1 MAAFANLVAQNARV
15 DFSLREENCLA
26 VLINLQMQN
35 VVRKK
40 KKIKTLPP
48 KIQALIYLL
57 NLYYLLLFFYYSL
70 NPITNNNNNVPYSA
84 YTVLSDEGVES
95 GGGFTSVQNRK
106 FHILSSLTI
115 KVNMEVKQNSTVVV
129 PHNIAIDGVTV
140 VLRDRMQNVDKMEVK
155 ANGVLDIY
163 PLSDTDSY
171 TFTEFKVNDGGHVYL
186 RERDST
192 KYFKTGKFQIGY
204 SDPLVY
210 NSVNVAKFEVFG
222 KFKLETDYLEVWVW
236 ENGRILGEGRG
247 YKYMEGPG
255 SSRKHYE
262 GGSHGG
268 TGGGMDH
275 TMSERRG
282 TSLLG
287 YGNFKYPITMGSG
300 GYVQGQLSAA
310 NQNLQYSNGG
320 AAIHLNVAHKAY
332 IEGIINV
339 QGQRSY
345 STSAHYD
352 AGGAGGSVLINTTS
366 LVGNGMIKAN
376 GGGHTSQ
383 RRSGGGG
390 GRIAVH
396 CSNQNSWKGNGK
408 CGKRI
413 NICIPNFK
421 DVTLGLLDE
430 FNTPGTTKQ
439 VTYGK
444 SALRNI
450 DRIAGLHT
458 ASIDTIINNTSNVNG
473 IQFRSS
479 YMDKEFS
486 VGFMPAD
493 QPVSSDYHGQ
503 LYLIAFQRNGDGWIK
518 DGVDSNVD
526 DAWLQDDT
534 APSLIKKISCQYF
547 NGLRLNNDNY
557 VEFLVNGV
565 VVKTSSKKFP
575 SGKNVRIDIQTWDY
589 NAELLNMKYLFRS
602 PITNCYN
609 NFFPCEFTGTCE
621 AYGGDSTEEGHG
633 GHGAPGTIYE
643 NCGDVN
649 DRLTIS
655 NNHPNNR
662 IVVPDGKTYLVNK
675 ANTSRKKLAATLIT
689 ELRLMNNARVGF
701 EPLKLGR
708 GSNAHLDIGYLL
720 GHKTVLASAVFNLAT
735 NPSVADGRNTIFDR
749 GKKIL
754 CPHILTALSSNRRCG
769 QDTLY

>member
-1 MAAFANLVAQNARV
+1 MDIHTTTLFTGSRLTPVLVGTTANNTIVNADSNSFIR
-15 DFSLREENCLA
+15 D
-26 VLINLQMQN
+26 
-35 VVRKK
+35 
-40 KKIKTLPP
+40 
-48 KIQALIYLL
+48 
-57 NLYYLLLFFYYSL
+57 
-70 NPITNNNNNVPYSA
+70 
-84 YTVLSDEGVES
+84 
-95 GGGFTSVQNRK
+95 
-106 FHILSSLTI
+106 
-115 KVNMEVKQNSTVVV
+115 NSTVVV

-222 KFKLETDYLEVWVW
+222 KFKLETDYLEVW

-287 YGNFKYPITMGSG
+287 YGNFKYSITMGSG

-421 DVTLGLLDE
+421 DVTLGLLDK
-430 FNTPGTTKQ
+430 FSTPGTTKQ

-450 DRIAGLHT
+450 DRIVGLHT
-458 ASIDTIINNTSNVNG
+458 ASIDTIINRTSNVNG

-486 VGFMPAD
+486 VGFMPAKD
-493 QPVSSDYHGQ
+493 EVES
-503 LYLIAFQRNGDGWIK
+503 NGD
-518 DGVDSNVD
+518 DV
-526 DAWLQDDT
+526 WLQDDI
-534 APSLIKKISCQYF
+534 APSLIKKISRHYVY
-547 NGLRLNNDNY
+547 GLRLNNDNY
-557 VEFLVNGV
+557 GV
-565 VVKTSSKKFP
+565 VIKTSSKKFP
-575 SGKNVRIDIQTWDY
+575 SGKNIRIDIQMWDY
-589 NAELLNMKYLFRS
+589 NAELLNMEYLFRT

-609 NFFPCEFTGTCE
+609 NVFPCEFTGMYE

-633 GHGAPGTIYE
+633 GQRAPGTIYE

-662 IVVPDGKTYLVNK
+662 IVVPDGKTSLVNK
-675 ANTSRKKLAATLIT
+675 ANTSSKTLAATLMT
-689 ELRLMNNARVGF
+689 ELRLMNNAHVGF

-720 GHKTVLASAVFNLAT
+720 GDKTGTLEITNKRTLILRGYTQNTPLNTIPTSSKSMSSKFQENGMYSSVHEVSNTIHVGADIALYDGGTLIVPPNVFLENVDALVHGSF
-735 NPSVADGRNTIFDR
+735 SVADGRNTIFDR
-749 GKKIL
+749 GKKKSA
-754 CPHILTALSSNRRCG
+754 LTLDC
-769 QDTLY
+769 TF

>member
-1 MAAFANLVAQNARV
+1 MAAFANLVAQNARL

-155 ANGVLDIY
+155 PNGVLDIY

-222 KFKLETDYLEVWVW
+222 KFKLETDYLEVW

-268 TGGGMDH
+268 TRGGMDH

-282 TSLLG
+282 TSLL
-287 YGNFKYPITMGSG
+287 
-300 GYVQGQLSAA
+300 
-310 NQNLQYSNGG
+310 
-320 AAIHLNVAHKAY
+320 
-332 IEGIINV
+332 
-339 QGQRSY
+339 
-345 STSAHYD
+345 
-352 AGGAGGSVLINTTS
+352 
-366 LVGNGMIKAN
+366 AN
-376 GGGHTSQ
+376 GGCHTSQ
-383 RRSGGGG
+383 CRSGGGA
-390 GRIAVH
+390 GRIAGGASRIAVN
-396 CSNQNSWKGNGK
+396 CSNQNSWKDNGK
-408 CGKRI
+408 CGERI

-421 DVTLGLLDE
+421 DMTLGLLDK
-430 FNTPGTTKQ
+430 FSTPGTTKQ

-450 DRIAGLHT
+450 DRIVGLHT
-458 ASIDTIINNTSNVNG
+458 ASIDTIINRTSNVNG

-486 VGFMPAD
+486 VGFMPEKD
-493 QPVSSDYHGQ
+493 EVES
-503 LYLIAFQRNGDGWIK
+503 NGD
-518 DGVDSNVD
+518 DV
-526 DAWLQDDT
+526 WLQDDI
-534 APSLIKKISCQYF
+534 APSLIKKISRHYVY
-547 NGLRLNNDNY
+547 GLRLNNDNY
-557 VEFLVNGV
+557 SV
-565 VVKTSSKKFP
+565 VIKTSSKKFP
-575 SGKNVRIDIQTWDY
+575 SGKNSRIDIQMWDY
-589 NAELLNMKYLFRS
+589 NAELLNMEHLFRT

-609 NFFPCEFTGTCE
+609 NVFPCEFTGMYE

-633 GHGAPGTIYE
+633 GQRAPGTIYE

-720 GHKTVLASAVFNLAT
+720 GHKTGTLEITNKRTIILRGYIVDVLASAVFNLAT

>member
-35 VVRKK
+35 VRKK
-40 KKIKTLPP
+40 KTKKTLPP

-140 VLRDRMQNVDKMEVK
+140 VLRDRMQNVNKMEVK
-155 ANGVLDIY
+155 PNGVLDIY

-287 YGNFKYPITMGSG
+287 YENFKYPITMGSG

-390 GRIAVH
+390 GRSAVH

-444 SALRNI
+444 SAIRNI

-609 NFFPCEFTGTCE
+609 NVFPCEFTGTYE

-662 IVVPDGKTYLVNK
+662 IVVPDGKIYLV
-675 ANTSRKKLAATLIT
+675 
-689 ELRLMNNARVGF
+689 
-701 EPLKLGR
+701 
-708 GSNAHLDIGYLL
+708 D
-720 GHKTVLASAVFNLAT
+720 VLASAVFNLAT